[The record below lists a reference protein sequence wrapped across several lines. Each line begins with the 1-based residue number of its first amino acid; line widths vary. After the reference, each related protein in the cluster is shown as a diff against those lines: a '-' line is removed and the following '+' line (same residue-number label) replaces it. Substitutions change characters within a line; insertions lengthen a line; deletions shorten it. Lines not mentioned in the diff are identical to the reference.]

1 MLFSL
6 FEEREVL
13 VRNLVFVAHV
23 IFTKFQEVDTRSALG
38 TLITFLLTVK
48 RANFTDAYFIKCPA
62 GLDHVLASFLTAQI
76 SSDHLTSSHVVVLK
90 VILID
95 LEMFKRAGKFWL
107 NCTIIRCIVLL

>member
-6 FEEREVL
+6 FEECEVF

-23 IFTKFQEVDTRSALG
+23 IFTKFQEVDTCGALG

-48 RANFTDAYFIKCPA
+48 RANFTDAYFIESPA
-62 GLDHVLASFLTAQI
+62 GLDHVFASFLTAQV
-76 SSDHLTSSHVVVLK
+76 SSDHLISFHVVVLK

-95 LEMFKRAGKFWL
+95 LEMFQRAGKFWF
-107 NCTIIRCIVLL
+107 NCTII